1 MLRIKKSFIA
11 VLLLLVLGSFAVF
24 AEDSVYGAKGVDSA
38 DGLTLEKM
46 LNYAIQD
53 EYLARAEYELIMKKY
68 GVIRPFS
75 NIIRAEQSHISWVS
89 AMLEKYG
96 FSVPKDTAQEHV
108 VVPSSMEAALET
120 GVQAEID
127 NIAMYEKF
135 LTQDDLPADI
145 RNLFLRL
152 QRGSRNH
159 LRAFQ
164 NNLRASSKNH

>member
-11 VLLLLVLGSFAVF
+11 VLVLLIFGRFAVF
-24 AEDSVYGAKGVDSA
+24 ADASAYGAKGVDSA
-38 DGLTLEKM
+38 DGLTLEEM

-96 FSVPKDTAQEHV
+96 FSVPKDTSQDHV
-108 VVPSSMEAALET
+108 ATPSSMKVALET

-135 LTQDDLPADI
+135 LTQSDLPIDI
-145 RNLFLRL
+145 RDLFQRL

-164 NNLRASSKNH
+164 NNLRRAE